1 MADIEGSTGLFHRL
15 GDDYVPLLEQ
25 YRALLQRICRTH
37 RGVVVDE
44 DGDGLLAAFSDAA
57 DAIAACIETQQTLE
71 DPATFPGIE
80 VLARVGVHTGEA
92 TPVGAGYVSLA
103 VHQVARICA
112 GAHGG
117 QVLLSEATAAAVR
130 HRLPANAAL
139 TDLGSFRLRGF
150 PAPEHLSQLSH
161 PDLRSDFPAP
171 RGLGDVV
178 VRLPVP
184 LTSFVGR
191 ERELIQLG
199 AQIAAQRLVTV
210 VGPGGSGKTR
220 LALEAA
226 RREEER
232 GTPVVLVE
240 LAGTDDPALVP
251 NQVATALGVGLSV
264 GNPLTALADAVRE
277 RHLLMLLDNCEH
289 LLDAAAELVTTLLA
303 RSPELTVLATTRQP
317 LGVPGEA
324 VVPCEPLTVD
334 GASSD
339 AVRLFLDRASLAVPE
354 LATPSETDLELVRRL
369 CTELDGLPLAL
380 ELAAATLT
388 TLPLPELVD
397 GLGDRF
403 SLLTQDLRG
412 VPERQR
418 TLAATIGWSVDRLT
432 PAELAVFTAASVFS
446 GGFTADAV
454 EAVAGPEIGG
464 GTLRPLRAVAD
475 QSLIQLRRGAGRYRM
490 LETLR
495 QYADTRIDDD
505 ARRRLK
511 DRHVTYLVALTE
523 RLEPSLRTADGA
535 RSWRRLDDERSNI
548 RTAFAHA
555 LATGQGEPALRIAA
569 AINWWW
575 YRRGQVQEGRRWL
588 ADALAAAP
596 DAPPALRAR
605 ALLGEALLAYLAGD
619 VVTIRDRVEQVV
631 HTAPDEAGDTLA
643 LALVLR
649 AFVRALLGEADAV
662 TDFELDAAR
671 AIAAAESSGVA
682 WVRAEIAMT
691 RGQFARF
698 AGDADAAI
706 AHLDEAE
713 QIATEVGHSWA
724 VGSARWVRA
733 KVLLSLGRHQ
743 EAVQA
748 AAAAVSVALADDDA
762 TGTLAVLLTG
772 AGTATAAG
780 FPRQGAVILG
790 AVQTLARR

>member
-1 MADIEGSTGLFHRL
+1 M
-15 GDDYVPLLEQ
+15 
-25 YRALLQRICRTH
+25 
-37 RGVVVDE
+37 
-44 DGDGLLAAFSDAA
+44 
-57 DAIAACIETQQTLE
+57 
-71 DPATFPGIE
+71 
-80 VLARVGVHTGEA
+80 
-92 TPVGAGYVSLA
+92 
-103 VHQVARICA
+103 
-112 GAHGG
+112 
-117 QVLLSEATAAAVR
+117 LLSAATAAATK
-130 HRLPANAAL
+130 HRLPDRAEL
-139 TDLGSFRLRGF
+139 KHLGEFRLRGF
-150 PAPEHLSQLSH
+150 PAPERLSQLSH
-161 PDLRSDFPAP
+161 PDLRRDFPAP

-191 ERELIQLG
+191 ERELTQLG

-210 VGPGGSGKTR
+210 AGPGGSGKTR

-226 RREEER
+226 RREEAR
-232 GTPVVLVE
+232 GTAVVLVE

-251 NQVATALGVGLSV
+251 NQVASALGVSLALGD
-264 GNPLTALADAVRE
+264 PLTALADALRE

-289 LLDAAAELVTTLLA
+289 LLDAAAELVATLLA
-303 RSPELTVLATTRQP
+303 RAPGLTVLATTRQP

-334 GASSD
+334 GAGSD
-339 AVRLFLDRASLAVPE
+339 AVRLFLDRACLAVPE
-354 LATPSETDLELVRRL
+354 LAAPSEADLALVRRL
-369 CTELDGLPLAL
+369 CAELDGLPLAL

-388 TLPLPELVD
+388 TLTLDELVD

-403 SLLTQDLRG
+403 AVLSQGLRG

-418 TLAATIGWSVDRLT
+418 TLAATIGWSADRLT
-432 PAELAVFTAASVFS
+432 AEELTVFTAASVFS

-454 EAVAGPEIGG
+454 EAVAGPEIGRA
-464 GTLRPLRAVAD
+464 TLAPLRAVAD
-475 QSLIQLRRGAGRYRM
+475 KSLVQLRRGAGRYRM

-495 QYADTRIDDD
+495 QYADTRIDD
-505 ARRRLK
+505 ATRRRLA
-511 DRHVTYLVALTE
+511 DRHLTYLVDLTE
-523 RLEPSLRTADGA
+523 RLEPSLRRAEGA
-535 RSWRRLDDERSNI
+535 PSWKRLDDERSNI

-555 LATGQGEPALRIAA
+555 LATGQGERALRIAA

-596 DAPPALRAR
+596 TAPPALRAR

-619 VVTIRDRVEQVV
+619 VATIRDRVEQVV
-631 HTAPDEAGDTLA
+631 VTAPEEAGDTLA
-643 LALVLR
+643 LSLVLR

-662 TDFELDAAR
+662 TDFDLDAAK
-671 AIAAAESSGVA
+671 AITAAERSGVA

-706 AHLDEAE
+706 RHLDDAE
-713 QIATEVGHSWA
+713 SIAIDVGHSWA

-733 KVLLSLGRHQ
+733 KVLLGLGHER
-743 EAVQA
+743 EAVTA
-748 AAAAVSVALADDDA
+748 AADAVSVALADDDA

-780 FPRQGAVILG
+780 HPHQGAVIIG
-790 AVQTLARR
+790 AVQTLARRYGFDPMGMDPFDGQGYVDATRAALPPAEYEAARREGNTLDLVGACAVLIDLAATLRTARPASTASTRT